1 LYNRDV
7 YFHLYEESD
16 STLAQKEVADVVN
29 LLSLQPSVRILDL
42 CCGYGR
48 HSIELAKRGF
58 EVVGVDI
65 SQKQIQHAKE
75 KAKDHRVN
83 VTFQVKDARKL
94 SFTNDFDIILNMFL
108 SFGYF
113 EDEKEDK
120 NMLQGV
126 YQSLKPNGRFLMD
139 FWNREKEIREFRPSY
154 VEHQKDLSIR
164 KEWKFDA
171 RKGRINWK
179 NIVTFADGRE
189 ESWNHSIRAY
199 TVVEL
204 THLLEE
210 AGLRIKNVYGSL
222 KGEPYSIDSPSV
234 VVIAEKS

>member
-139 FWNREKEIREFRPSY
+139 FWNREKEIRNFDLPTSNTKKIFLFARSGNLTHEKEGSIGKILSPSLT
-154 VEHQKDLSIR
+154 EGKNPGITQS
-164 KEWKFDA
+164 
-171 RKGRINWK
+171 GRI
-179 NIVTFADGRE
+179 
-189 ESWNHSIRAY
+189 
-199 TVVEL
+199 L
-204 THLLEE
+204 
-210 AGLRIKNVYGSL
+210 SL
-222 KGEPYSIDSPSV
+222 N
-234 VVIAEKS
+234 